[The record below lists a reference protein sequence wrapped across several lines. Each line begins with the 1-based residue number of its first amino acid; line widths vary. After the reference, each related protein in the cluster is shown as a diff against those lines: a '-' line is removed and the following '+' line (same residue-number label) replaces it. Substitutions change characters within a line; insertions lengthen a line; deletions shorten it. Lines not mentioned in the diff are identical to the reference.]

1 MKCPNCGAEMK
12 EGRLYCENCGEDIH
26 IVPDFEPELERNIK
40 QSLEHIL
47 EDVGQRK
54 ESSESSEKKDDETDA
69 GVEQDSSNGK
79 MRPLA
84 GWIGMGLLVLVLIV
98 GGVRIF
104 QYYSSGYQTERAR
117 KATTAGQYEKAI
129 RYYNRAM
136 KLDRF
141 NVNLMLELADV
152 YFLQNDKTEYEFW
165 LTRIVEDPNTD
176 AEQLSSAYGKLIA
189 LYRSKEDYQTINDM
203 LLTCES
209 ESIKTTYR
217 SYLAQMP
224 QFSVPAG
231 DYDEV
236 KALKLTVTGKGN
248 IYYTL
253 DGSIPNESDE
263 RYTTPILLE
272 NGDYE
277 VQAVFVN
284 ENGVFSEVADAAYHI
299 HVEELEPPLLNVDG
313 GEYDTPVLITVVN
326 DTENVYYTT
335 DGTVPTMDSA
345 QYTEPIPMPLGVSN
359 FQFAR
364 LETGR
369 SSVVVERVFTF
380 ELDTDVTPEQA
391 VDKVR
396 KHALDTGKIRDDFG
410 HFDDSEA
417 CYQYQY
423 LYVIDINDINAFY
436 VVAELFVDVQGVA
449 AYSGNYYAVNAYSG
463 YFYRLQIENGSYQLS
478 EL

>member
-26 IVPDFEPELERNIK
+26 IVPDFEPELERNIE
-40 QSLEHIL
+40 QSLGHIL
-47 EDVGQRK
+47 DDVGRQQRT
-54 ESSESSEKKDDETDA
+54 SEKSAEPDEGTRPVPL
-69 GVEQDSSNGK
+69 GQRV
-79 MRPLA
+79 RPLA
-84 GWIGMGLLVLVLIV
+84 LWIGMGLLVLFLAA

-104 QYYSSGYQTERAR
+104 QYYSPDYQTDSAQRAT
-117 KATTAGQYEKAI
+117 AAGQYERAI

-136 KLDRF
+136 ELDRF
-141 NVNLMLELADV
+141 NVDLKLELADV
-152 YFLQNDKTEYEFW
+152 YFLENDRTEYEFW
-165 LTRIVEDPNTD
+165 LRRIVEDPNAD
-176 AEQLSSAYGKLIA
+176 SEQLSSAYGKLIA
-189 LYRSKEDYQTINDM
+189 LYRAREDYQTINDM
-203 LLTCES
+203 LLTCEN
-209 ESIKTTYR
+209 ESIRTTYQ

-224 QFSVPAG
+224 QFSVPGG

-253 DGSIPNESDE
+253 DGTVPDERDE

-284 ENGVFSEVADAAYHI
+284 ENGVASEIADAVYHI

-326 DTENVYYTT
+326 DAENVYYTT
-335 DGTVPTMDSA
+335 NGTAPTMNSA
-345 QYTEPIPMPLGVSN
+345 QYTEPIPMPLGVST

-364 LETGR
+364 LEPGR

-380 ELDTDVTPEQA
+380 ELDTDVTPELA

-396 KHALDTGKIRDDFG
+396 KHALDTGKIVDDFG

-436 VVAELFVDVQGVA
+436 VVAELFVDAQGIA

-463 YFYRLQIENGSYQLS
+463 YLYRLQIEDGSYQLS

>member
-26 IVPDFEPELERNIK
+26 IVPDFEPELERNIE
-40 QSLEHIL
+40 QSLGHIL
-47 EDVGQRK
+47 EDVRQK
-54 ESSESSEKKDDETDA
+54 EPSEKKDGETDA
-69 GVEQDSSNGK
+69 GAKQGSLSGRL
-79 MRPLA
+79 RPLA
-84 GWIGMGLLVLVLIV
+84 GWGGMGLLVLLLIV

-104 QYYSSGYQTERAR
+104 QYYSSDYQMESAR
-117 KATTAGQYEKAI
+117 KATVAGQYERAI

-136 KLDRF
+136 ELDRL
-141 NVNLMLELADV
+141 NVDLMLELADV
-152 YFLQNDKTEYEFW
+152 YFLKNDRAEYEFW
-165 LTRIVEDPNTD
+165 LQRIVEDPNTD

-189 LYRSKEDYQTINDM
+189 IYRAKEDYQTINDM

-209 ESIKTTYR
+209 ESIRTTYQ

-236 KALKLTVTGKGN
+236 KALKITVTGKGN

-253 DGSIPNESDE
+253 DGSVPDESDE
-263 RYTTPILLE
+263 HYTTPILLE

-277 VQAVFVN
+277 VQAIFVN
-284 ENGVFSEVADAAYHI
+284 EHGVVSEVADAAYHI

-313 GEYDTPVLITVVN
+313 GVYDTPVLITVVN
-326 DTENVYYTT
+326 DTENVYYTM

-345 QYTEPIPMPLGVSN
+345 QYTEPIPMPLGVST

-380 ELDTDVTPEQA
+380 ELDTDVTPEKA

-396 KHALDTGKIRDDFG
+396 KHALDTGKIRDDSG
-410 HFDDSEA
+410 HFEDSEA

-436 VVAELFVDVQGVA
+436 VVAEVFVDAQGVA
-449 AYSGNYYAVNAYSG
+449 ARTGNYYAINAYSG
-463 YFYRLQIENGSYQLS
+463 YFYRLQIEDGGYQLS

>member
-12 EGRLYCENCGEDIH
+12 EDRLYCENCGEDIH
-26 IVPDFEPELERNIK
+26 IVPDFEPELERNIE
-40 QSLEHIL
+40 QSLGHIL
-47 EDVGQRK
+47 ENVEQQKGT
-54 ESSESSEKKDDETDA
+54 SEENAEPDA
-69 GVEQDSSNGK
+69 GAPPLLSGQSVK
-79 MRPLA
+79 PLA
-84 GWIGMGLLVLVLIV
+84 GWIGMGLIVCLLIV

-104 QYYSSGYQTERAR
+104 QYFSVDYQTERAR
-117 KATTAGQYEKAI
+117 KAVTARQYERAV
-129 RYYNRAM
+129 RYYGRAM
-136 KLDRF
+136 ELDRW
-141 NVNLMLELADV
+141 NVDLKLELADV
-152 YFLQNDKTEYEFW
+152 YFLQNDKTQYELW
-165 LTRIVEDPNTD
+165 LRHIAEDPNAD
-176 AEQLSSAYGKLIA
+176 AEQLASAYGKLIA
-189 LYRSKEDYQTINDM
+189 LYRSREDYQTINDM
-203 LLTCES
+203 LLACES
-209 ESIKTTYR
+209 ESIRTAYQ

-224 QFSVPAG
+224 QFSVPGG

-253 DGSIPNESDE
+253 DGSVPDEGDE

-284 ENGVFSEVADAAYHI
+284 ENGVASEIADAVYHI
-299 HVEELEPPLLNVDG
+299 HVEELEPPMLNVDG

-335 DGTVPTMDSA
+335 DGTTPTMDSA
-345 QYTEPIPMPLGVSN
+345 QYTEPIPMPLGVSKY
-359 FQFAR
+359 QFAR

-396 KHALDTGKIRDDFG
+396 EHALDTGKILDDFG
-410 HFDDSEA
+410 HFDDTEA

-436 VVAELFVDVQGVA
+436 VVAELFVDAQGVA

-463 YFYRLQIENGSYQLS
+463 YFYRLQVEDGSYQLS